1 MNGRATV
8 ITQADIEGK
17 LERLDRQM
25 SRLIEQQQ
33 TRYKRRFWIGGAALL
48 LGVGYIVA
56 GAYLLVRGLS
66 TAGIP
71 LLLSGLP
78 HTAAKSRGCDQRSPV
93 RSDGVSDGRCPL

>member
-1 MNGRATV
+1 MDGGATV
-8 ITQADIEGK
+8 MTQAEIEGK

-33 TRYKRRFWIGGAALL
+33 TRNKKRFWIGGAALL

-56 GAYLLVRGLS
+56 GAYLSVRGLS

-71 LLLSGLP
+71 LLFIGL
-78 HTAAKSRGCDQRSPV
+78 ALYGCEIEKP
-93 RSDGVSDGRCPL
+93 